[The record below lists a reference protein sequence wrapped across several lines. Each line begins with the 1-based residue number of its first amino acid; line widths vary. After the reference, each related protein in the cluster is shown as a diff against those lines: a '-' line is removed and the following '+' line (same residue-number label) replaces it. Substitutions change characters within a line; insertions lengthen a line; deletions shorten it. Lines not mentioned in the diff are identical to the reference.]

1 MRGGR
6 TRCSAE
12 GAADDGLSAWT
23 PAPSRSLAGWV
34 DARRRRRIAGGPLAP
49 LNAPK
54 RGQVLRRMARNCAS
68 LDLLQVRGGVSAID
82 IGTLDPRSHCRH
94 RTGGSRDSTRK
105 SAWRQ
110 KMGATGLEPARYP
123 RGARPHAARRRDPPR
138 PRDRRRRRARAC
150 ARSGI
155 RCGRRGRSRR
165 ASGSGH
171 GAARPA

>member
-82 IGTLDPRSHCRH
+82 IGTLDPAVALPSQN
-94 RTGGSRDSTRK
+94 
-105 SAWRQ
+105 WR
-110 KMGATGLEPARYP
+110 EP
-123 RGARPHAARRRDPPR
+123 
-138 PRDRRRRRARAC
+138 
-150 ARSGI
+150 
-155 RCGRRGRSRR
+155 
-165 ASGSGH
+165 
-171 GAARPA
+171 